1 MNFIK
6 GLDKKILRPIVF
18 VQKGVLILTSSLAI
32 LLLVVNTLDRF
43 IFHIGLFGMEEM
55 IIVFVMW
62 LYWFAGMH
70 ASYEQSHIKG
80 DVTNMFIKTKKG
92 RMIVTL
98 IAQAITVFVLYFWF
112 QWALDYYE
120 WVTGRGRSFT
130 QGLRMPMLTSQ
141 LPLVIGFVMM
151 FFYSIYHFGKT
162 ILSFVRKD
170 YLKEDASKN
179 AANAEATD
187 MTEEEVNG

>member
-1 MNFIK
+1 MK
-6 GLDKKILRPIVF
+6 GLDKIILRPIVF
-18 VQKGVLILTSSLAI
+18 VQKGVLIITSSLAI
-32 LLLVVNTLDRF
+32 LLLVINTIDRF

-80 DVTNMFIKTKKG
+80 DVTNMFVKSKKG

-98 IAQAITVFVLYFWF
+98 IAQAITVFTLFFWF
-112 QWALDYYE
+112 NWALDYYE
-120 WVTGRGRSFT
+120 WITGRGRALT

-141 LPLVIGFVMM
+141 LPLVIGFIMM
-151 FFYSIYHFGKT
+151 FFYSVYHFGKT
-162 ILSFVRKD
+162 ILSFVKKD
-170 YLKEDASKN
+170 YLKEEASRN
-179 AANAEATD
+179 AADAAT
-187 MTEEEVNG
+187 TEEEVSG